1 MRALEASRWS
11 AVVDSMRRDK
21 LAPLAVLA
29 GLALAGLSAIAWHD
43 GSASSTNSSAP
54 SDSPALTS
62 PVQTEP
68 TLRVQDKQSPD
79 KTATTPVGPD
89 LKTGAPQRLDLPS
102 IGVSAA
108 VFPIGT
114 DGSRTLVPPSDYT
127 TVGWW
132 AVGAEPGDGAGT
144 TIVAGHTVHTG
155 GGALDNLGSVEVG
168 DSVRLERANQDLRY
182 HVTSVTTYGKGTL
195 AAHAAEVF
203 DQTGPERLAIVTC
216 ADWNGEIYLS
226 NTVVIASYPRPVPSV
241 G

>member
-1 MRALEASRWS
+1 
-11 AVVDSMRRDK
+11 MRRDK

-43 GSASSTNSSAP
+43 GPADSSAGPTPTASS
-54 SDSPALTS
+54 SPTS
-62 PVQTEP
+62 PTQTES
-68 TLRVQDKQSPD
+68 TLRIDDKPSKPRHTPD
-79 KTATTPVGPD
+79 KTTKAPEGPE
-89 LKTGAPQRLDLPS
+89 LKTGEPERLDLPS

-108 VFPIGT
+108 VSPIGT

-132 AVGAEPGDGAGT
+132 ALGAEPGDGAGT

-155 GGALDNLGSVEVG
+155 GGALDNLANVEIG
-168 DSVRLERANQDLRY
+168 DSVRLERADQDLRY
-182 HVTSVTTYGKGTL
+182 RVTSVTTYRKGTL
-195 AAHAAEVF
+195 AANAAEVF

-216 ADWNGEIYLS
+216 ADWNGKIYLS
-226 NTVVIASYPRPVPSV
+226 NTVVIASNPRPVPSV